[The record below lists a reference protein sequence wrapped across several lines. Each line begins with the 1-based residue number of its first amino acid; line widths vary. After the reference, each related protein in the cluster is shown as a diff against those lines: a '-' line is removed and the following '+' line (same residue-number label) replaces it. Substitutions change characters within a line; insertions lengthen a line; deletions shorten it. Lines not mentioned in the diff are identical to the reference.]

1 MEKKPLQT
9 SSIKKPSI
17 LLVDDDRLVLL
28 TVANGLRKAGYDVL
42 EASSALEAIAL
53 CESQLPDLAIF
64 DVRMPGM
71 SGIEAAQ
78 ELAAKY
84 DLPFMIFSAYS
95 DQNLVDEAIERGAL
109 SYLIKPLDVIQ
120 LAPVIEVALQRAKD
134 IKLLKESEFHLN
146 RALNSGRDTSAAVGI
161 LMERFQ
167 VTGEDAF
174 ELLRSYARS
183 NRRKVAEVAAEV
195 LSATEQVN
203 LLRKH

>member
-1 MEKKPLQT
+1 MEKKSQQ
-9 SSIKKPSI
+9 SSTIKTPSI

-42 EASSALEAIAL
+42 EASCSAEAITL
-53 CESQLPDLAIF
+53 CETQQPDLAIF
-64 DVRMPGM
+64 DVRMSGM

-78 ELAAKY
+78 VLALKY

-109 SYLIKPLDVIQ
+109 SYLIKPLDVVQ
-120 LAPVIEVALQRAKD
+120 LTPVIEVALRRAKD
-134 IKLLKESEFHLN
+134 IKLLKETEFHLN
-146 RALNSGRDTSAAVGI
+146 RALNAGRDTSAAVGI

-167 VTGEDAF
+167 VTGDDAF
-174 ELLRSYARS
+174 ELLRSYARN
-183 NRRKVAEVAAEV
+183 NRRKVADVAAEV

-203 LLRKH
+203 QIRKH